1 MEDKL
6 EEWWSPEQ
14 VARWLLRSYSEDQE
28 MWVSHET
35 IYLSLFIQ
43 GKGCVT

>member
-1 MEDKL
+1 VVTGADRR
-6 EEWWSPEQ
+6 
-14 VARWLLRSYSEDQE
+14 VAAAGYPQDPV

-43 GKGCVT
+43 SRGGRR